1 MRLVLAILMM
11 ALMAVP
17 AFARGKHQSAAQ
29 SQLSAEQ
36 LKKAQEADQDYKTS
50 LDRIPDQKAADR
62 WGNAR

>member
-1 MRLVLAILMM
+1 MRIRARDTNDGVDGRA
-11 ALMAVP
+11 

-50 LDRIPDQKAADR
+50 LDRIPDQKGADR

>member
-1 MRLVLAILMM
+1 MM

-50 LDRIPDQKAADR
+50 LDRIPDQ
-62 WGNAR
+62 